1 MGREFVCLFQEIR
14 SRSFRRKRSP
24 YARTVNTLI
33 FQLWFPHYRICVS
46 KPNFME
52 KVLIDIP
59 KCQLDE
65 KGYERVFLREHL
77 LWINDTLLKQL

>member
-1 MGREFVCLFQEIR
+1 
-14 SRSFRRKRSP
+14 
-24 YARTVNTLI
+24 
-33 FQLWFPHYRICVS
+33 
-46 KPNFME
+46 ME

-77 LWINDTLLKQL
+77 LRINDTFLKQL